1 MNPLMPNRKSRLGL
15 FLPNQAVAFGA
26 TTVPELLELADEAE
40 RSGAFDGV
48 YAADNLLA
56 KPRLEAITLL
66 AALAGRTRRVRLG
79 TACMASFPLR
89 NPIVLAAQWAAL
101 DCIAGGRTVLGACI
115 GGGGSVANIPG
126 AFRSEYEAMG
136 IDPRERAARL
146 EEGIQVLRTLWTHD
160 PASHEGKFFR
170 FKDIAVRPRP
180 VQKPCPPIW
189 IANNPHVFRVTRAD
203 ILHKIND
210 RVGRL
215 ADGWMTAG
223 CTPPQF
229 ADSWKQIRER
239 AQAHGRDAGRM
250 ECALCYNLNIA
261 DDRQKAFAEAK
272 RFLSEYFGS
281 DFPDS
286 QVNVW
291 AAYGSPAECAGK
303 MREFAAAGVQHMI
316 VRFLSYGQQSQLR
329 RFLAEVAPLL

>member
-1 MNPLMPNRKSRLGL
+1 MQLGL
-15 FLPNQAVAFGA
+15 FLPNQAVVFGA
-26 TTVPELLELADEAE
+26 TSVPELLGMAEEAE

-48 YAADNLLA
+48 YVADNLLA
-56 KPRLEAITLL
+56 KPRLEAITFLG
-66 AALAGRTRRVRLG
+66 ALAGRTQRVRLG

-89 NPIVLAAQWAAL
+89 HPIVLAAQWAAL
-101 DCIAGGRTVLGACI
+101 DNIADGRTMLGACI
-115 GGGGSVANIPG
+115 GGGGAVANIPG

-136 IDPRERAARL
+136 INPRERAARL

-160 PASHEGKFFR
+160 PASHEGRFFR

-223 CTPPQF
+223 CTPQQF
-229 ADSWKQIRER
+229 ADAWKEVRER
-239 AQAHGRDAGRM
+239 AQAHGRDAGQM
-250 ECALCYNLNIA
+250 GTALCYNLNIN
-261 DDRQKAFAEAK
+261 DDRQRGFAEAK

-281 DFPDS
+281 AFPDA

-291 AAYGSPAECAGK
+291 AAYGSPAECVDRI
-303 MREFAAAGVQHMI
+303 REFRAAGVQHMI
-316 VRFLSYGQQSQLR
+316 VRFLSYDQRPQLR
-329 RFLAEVAPLL
+329 CFLAEVAPHL